1 MNNKEDILDEYIQF
15 NLDESTRDEFI
26 KKYDF
31 DYYLINS
38 EYKELLDYLLNY
50 EEEDFELVLEREY
63 FYLVKKVSK

>member
-50 EEEDFELVLEREY
+50 EEDFELVLEREY